1 LTNSNIDAIIS
12 YAKNGILHTQKEG
25 RFKMATDKK
34 FAVTGVSTLAGKT
47 KVRFAN
53 DTMRIKILAKNGHSD
68 VDLVELPNEM
78 TKAEIAQYLK
88 SIQYGKGNAA
98 VEAAI
103 AYVEKKNPAPAVVEA
118 TVAKTEA
125 VTV

>member
-1 LTNSNIDAIIS
+1 
-12 YAKNGILHTQKEG
+12 
-25 RFKMATDKK
+25 MATDKK
-34 FAVTGVSTLAGKT
+34 FAVTGVSTLNGKT
-47 KVRFAN
+47 KIRFAN
-53 DTMRIKILAKNGHSD
+53 DTMRIKILAKNGHVD

-88 SIQYGKGNAA
+88 SIEYGKGNPAVLAA
-98 VEAAI
+98 V
-103 AYVEKKNPAPAVVEA
+103 AYVEKKNPAPAVVKA